1 MPRITSTWQ
10 RHTAHSCQTDLVQI
24 FTPNAARYRGRFGW
38 VLPAILILALLIY
51 WRFDQPMLVYLAEMI
66 ILLVVIAAYILLYF
80 RNVRFTAE
88 PRSLTI
94 RTTFGMSHRVAEHH
108 LAKAILIEN
117 YITSKAQNATA
128 VPRLFL
134 LDDEGSAVLRWS
146 GQVWTENQMRELVT
160 ALDMELTEIP
170 GRLGSGDIHRRYPR
184 ALGMWESHPIA
195 VAITLIAALVVLS
208 ITVVSGI
215 LSSH

>member
-1 MPRITSTWQ
+1 MPRTTSTWQ
-10 RHTAHSCQTDLVQI
+10 RRTAHSCQTDRVQI
-24 FTPNAARYRGRFGW
+24 FTPNAALYRGRFGW

-51 WRFDQPMLVYLAEMI
+51 WRFDQPILVYLAEMI
-66 ILLVVIAAYILLYF
+66 ALLAVIAAYILLYF
-80 RNVRFTAE
+80 RNVRFVAE

-94 RTTFGMSHRVAEHH
+94 HTTFGMSHRVAEHH

-117 YITSKAQNATA
+117 YITSTAANATA

-146 GQVWTENQMRELVT
+146 GQVWTETQMRELVAT
-160 ALDMELTEIP
+160 LEMELTEIP

-195 VAITLIAALVVLS
+195 VAVTLIAALVVLS
-208 ITVVSGI
+208 ITVVSGL
-215 LSSH
+215 LSSR